1 MKFLTT
7 KHFKFQIS
15 QLSIE
20 ERSVFIDYII
30 EAASWNTPSS
40 PDRFIQ
46 SIINEHI
53 VPYIEHKNKV
63 SEVRRT
69 VWQSANLPYKSERK
83 SKLIKEP
90 KLSKEPTPH
99 IWTEKEIEDWFDLP
113 EEAQIKYRRWKYL
126 VNKKPEPI
134 IEEEEEEIALPIEE
148 ASSKSRFPRSPYIDE
163 LFPTPDL
170 VSLWDAPED
179 YSPNTPWFWD
189 IFLTLDKN
197 ALNSLPFSWHEIAT
211 DIQERMTQIDRIKD
225 AATITTN

>member
-1 MKFLTT
+1 MKFITT

-30 EAASWNTPSS
+30 EAASWNIPSS

-53 VPYIEHKNKV
+53 IPYIEHKNKV

-69 VWQSANLPYKSERK
+69 VWQSANLPYKSEPK
-83 SKLIKEP
+83 SKPIKEST
-90 KLSKEPTPH
+90 KQIQHT
-99 IWTEKEIEDWFDLP
+99 WTEKEIEDWFDLP

-134 IEEEEEEIALPIEE
+134 IEEEVEILIEEET
-148 ASSKSRFPRSPYIDE
+148 SKSRFPRSPYIDE

-170 VSLWDAPED
+170 ATLWDAPED
-179 YSPNTPWFWD
+179 YSPSTPWFWD

-197 ALNSLPFSWHEIAT
+197 ALNNLPFSWYEIAT

-225 AATITTN
+225 AIPILTTSK